1 MNNSNNYSNLK
12 VFDFMPQ
19 EQIPELYSMS
29 DIFICTSLVDNLP
42 LTVLEAIS
50 SGNLVISFK
59 NGGAEEVLKNIG
71 YTFNIGDK
79 KNIIKKIKNISYK
92 QILSKSKKSR
102 SFAIKN
108 FNEERIGIQYK
119 KIFNKIQN
127 QC

>member
-1 MNNSNNYSNLK
+1 MNNSNNLLQSK

-19 EQIPELYSMS
+19 EQILSYIQCLIYLY
-29 DIFICTSLVDNLP
+29 CTSLVDNLL

-79 KNIIKKIKNISYK
+79 KYNKKIKISHINKSCLNQKSQGHLLLKILMRKELVFNIRKY
-92 QILSKSKKSR
+92 LTNSK
-102 SFAIKN
+102 
-108 FNEERIGIQYK
+108 
-119 KIFNKIQN
+119 N